1 MNIQAMEHI
10 ISTIAP
16 VFVLICLGAVLK
28 GSGFITDDL
37 SKGLNRLVYWVG
49 LPVFL
54 FYRVA
59 ASEKNFGDVLPLYY
73 VLLIGIA
80 VAVVAAY
87 LVGLLLKLDR
97 PSIAAFIHCAFRGN
111 FVFVGLPLIIFS
123 FASDGAAKAA
133 RIEDMTILI
142 LSLMI
147 PTFNVLAVFVLVL
160 FAGKIDISF
169 PARVVKKVLHNPLI
183 VAVLLGIGYSK
194 LFSSIPVPIERSC
207 RITGQMTLPLA
218 LLSIGANIMSSKSMS
233 HFNLAF
239 LASLIKV
246 ALCPVAGFFAMKY
259 LIHLPAEQQM
269 VAMLL
274 LACPTAVSSYVMTEQ
289 LGGNKHLTAAAI
301 VVSTVL
307 CVLSISGAMYVM
319 R

>member
-1 MNIQAMEHI
+1 MNIQAIELI

-28 GSGFITDDL
+28 GTGFITDEL

-59 ASEKNFGDVLPLYY
+59 ANEKSFGDVLPLYY

-80 VAVVAAY
+80 AAVVVAY
-87 LVGLLLKLDR
+87 LVALLLKLDK

-111 FVFVGLPLIIFS
+111 FVFVGLPLIIFC
-123 FASDGAAKAA
+123 FASDGAAKAS

-169 PARVVKKVLHNPLI
+169 PVRVVIKMLHNPLI
-183 VAVLLGIGYSK
+183 IAVLLGIGYSK
-194 LFSSIPVPIERSC
+194 LFSGIPVSIERSC
-207 RITGQMTLPLA
+207 LITGQMTLPLA
-218 LLSIGANIMSSKSMS
+218 LLSIGANII
-233 HFNLAF
+233 

-246 ALCPVAGFFAMKY
+246 ALCPVVGFFVMKY
-259 LIHLPAEQQM
+259 LIHLPEEQQM
-269 VAMLL
+269 IAMLL
-274 LACPTAVSSYVMTEQ
+274 LACPTAVSSYVLTEQ
-289 LGGNKHLTAAAI
+289 LGGNKHLTAAGI

-307 CVLSISGAMYVM
+307 CVFSISGAMYVM